1 MLVFPV
7 GTCKILV
14 ARKNPLAEW
23 KEMNQEQ
30 LELFEM
36 IVDDAGM
43 SIDYWADTAEH
54 NAGKQTYQVTLLPD
68 CVDETAGVV
77 DKTITYQDLLDAT
90 RKLASGEVKVN
101 PTTKSVCQAIMSD
114 PSDVDY
120 DATDTDVIVQVAM
133 FGEIVFG

>member
-1 MLVFPV
+1 
-7 GTCKILV
+7 
-14 ARKNPLAEW
+14 
-23 KEMNQEQ
+23 MNQEQ

-43 SIDYWADTAEH
+43 SIDYWAETAHH
-54 NAGKQTYQVTLLPD
+54 NTENQTYQITLLPD

-77 DKTITYQDLLDAT
+77 DKTVSYQDLLDAT
-90 RKLASGEVKVN
+90 RKLATGEVSVN
-101 PTTKSVCQAIMSD
+101 PATKSVCQAIISD
-114 PSDVDY
+114 PADVDY

>member
-1 MLVFPV
+1 
-7 GTCKILV
+7 
-14 ARKNPLAEW
+14 
-23 KEMNQEQ
+23 MNQEQ
-30 LELFEM
+30 AELFEM
-36 IVDDAGM
+36 LVDDAGM
-43 SIDYWADTAEH
+43 SIDYWASTAEH
-54 NAGKQTYQVTLLPD
+54 NTEARTYAITLLPD

-90 RKLASGEVKVN
+90 RKLATGEVSVN
-101 PTTKSVCQAIMSD
+101 HTTKAVCQTIISD